1 MEIPL
6 SSRQTRYYEIVEPYL
21 NHGNKPGDREYLA
34 NILNN
39 WSPEVDP
46 DHDIGWALHYAI
58 SKRDDV
64 AVRMM
69 IDSGVSVTV
78 RQTQDPGFTPL
89 FAAAQY
95 GTLAMVRF
103 FWEQTGPKG
112 RFLPTRNFRPGQLT
126 CLRVA
131 ARNGQA
137 DVTAYF
143 LEVWDGWQEETSR
156 ALLDAAS
163 AWCDNTVA
171 LLLAK
176 YSFEPE
182 VIQDAL
188 CKAGSR
194 RMILGENPTKRPL
207 IIEDH
212 LCQQRLVCRLI
223 DAGGDPDGEDGLS
236 NEPLINIAASY
247 KDCIGAVVGLL
258 EKGANPN
265 RPDPQ
270 GRTALYF
277 LFNQREGM
285 YRRKVHASTDALEV
299 LLQHGAL
306 PDSADE
312 NGETPLH
319 AVARNGTVEQVKLCL
334 SHFKASCSKI
344 ECLELRNFNGESM
357 LDCAKATEN
366 EEVFKFLSSQSRPEC

>member
-1 MEIPL
+1 METPL
-6 SSRQTRYYEIVEPYL
+6 SSRQISYYNVVEPYL
-21 NHGNKPGDREYLA
+21 SHGNKPGDREYLA
-34 NILNN
+34 NILQN

-46 DHDIGWALHYAI
+46 DHVMGWALHYAI

-95 GTLAMVRF
+95 GTLAMARL
-103 FWEQTGPKG
+103 FWEQVGPKG
-112 RFLPTRNFRPGQLT
+112 RLLPTRNFRPGQLT

-131 ARNGQA
+131 ARNGQT
-137 DVTAYF
+137 DVMAYF
-143 LEVWDGWQEETSR
+143 LEVWDGWQDETDR

-163 AWCDNTVA
+163 AWCDDTVA

-176 YSFEPE
+176 ASFEPR
-182 VIQDAL
+182 VVQDAL
-188 CKAGSR
+188 CKSVSR
-194 RMILGENPTKRPL
+194 RMILAENPTKRPPTV
-207 IIEDH
+207 EEH

-223 DAGGDPDGEDGLS
+223 DAGGNPNAEDYLS

-247 KDCIGAVVGLL
+247 RDCIGAVIGLL

-265 RPDPQ
+265 RSGPQ
-270 GRTALYF
+270 GRTALYH
-277 LFNQREGM
+277 LFNQREGI
-285 YRRKVHASTDALEV
+285 YRRKHHASTDALRV

-306 PDSADE
+306 PDLADDD
-312 NGETPLH
+312 GETPLH
-319 AVARNGTVEQVKLCL
+319 AVARNGTLEQVKLCV
-334 SHFKASCSKI
+334 SHIQAVRSKR
-344 ECLELRNFNGESM
+344 ECLESRNSSGESV
-357 LDCAKATEN
+357 LDCAKAMEN
-366 EEVFKFLSSQSRPEC
+366 DEVSNFLSSHLRPEA